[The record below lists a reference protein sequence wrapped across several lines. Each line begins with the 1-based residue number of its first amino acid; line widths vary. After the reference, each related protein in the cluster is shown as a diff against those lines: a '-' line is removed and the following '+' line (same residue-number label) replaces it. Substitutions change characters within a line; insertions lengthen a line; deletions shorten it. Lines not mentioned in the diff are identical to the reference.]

1 MFSNDDDEAKYSRG
15 GEFLD
20 NLMTSNI
27 LEFCWRWLNL
37 GDIYDVES
45 DIREF
50 YNYNSYEGP
59 SIDYTLKDAIYISKS
74 NMTPALAE
82 NQYGSI
88 PAIISDIALDKTIS
102 NNLIEDI
109 KKGAIL

>member
-37 GDIYDVES
+37 VDIYDVES

-74 NMTPALAE
+74 NMTPALIE
-82 NQYGSI
+82 NQYGFTS
-88 PAIISDIALDKTIS
+88 AIISDIALDKTIS
-102 NNLIEDI
+102 NNLIEET